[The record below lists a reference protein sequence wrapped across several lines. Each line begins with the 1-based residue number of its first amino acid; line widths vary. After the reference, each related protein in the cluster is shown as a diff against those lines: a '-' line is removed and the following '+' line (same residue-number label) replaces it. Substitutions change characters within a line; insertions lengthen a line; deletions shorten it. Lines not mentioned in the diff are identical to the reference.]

1 MSTRSMARG
10 GKMKKINEI
19 DSRLVSVEMW
29 MRSAETSIRD
39 VRNNQWEYRKELH
52 ELMVSFL
59 VEAGIL
65 VEDKEPSA
73 RTIFWDNKRYK
84 VKKVK

>member
-1 MSTRSMARG
+1 
-10 GKMKKINEI
+10 MKKFVTESQHEHVMNMLIKRIE
-19 DSRLVSVEMW
+19 RVE
-29 MRSAETSIRD
+29 SSQRD
-39 VRNNQWEYRKELH
+39 VRNNQWEHRKELH

>member
-1 MSTRSMARG
+1 
-10 GKMKKINEI
+10 MKKFVTESQHEHVMNMLLTRIE
-19 DSRLVSVEMW
+19 RV
-29 MRSAETSIRD
+29 ETSQRD
-39 VRNNQWEYRKELH
+39 VRNNQWEHRKELH